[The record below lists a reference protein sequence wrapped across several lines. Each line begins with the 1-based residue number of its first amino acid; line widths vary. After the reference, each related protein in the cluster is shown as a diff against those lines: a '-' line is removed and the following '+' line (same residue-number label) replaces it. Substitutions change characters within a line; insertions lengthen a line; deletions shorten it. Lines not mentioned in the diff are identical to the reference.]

1 MVKSSSHNI
10 TIIGSG
16 YVGMSLATLLSQYHK
31 VTIVDIDKEKV
42 KKINAGMSPVKDS
55 MISDYLKHKDLNLR
69 ASSSLSGIIKLADIA
84 IIATPTDYDDET
96 GQFDTSSVDKIVEEI
111 LHHNSKVVIVIKAQ
125 NHRTQERNKQEAF
138 DRLQLLLQK
147 ALNRKKYRRPSTP
160 SYGSIKRRLK
170 KKSERK
176 EIKKLRKKVKDFD

>member
-1 MVKSSSHNI
+1 MLIVNRDTKIPLSEIQI
-10 TIIGSG
+10 TAVRSQGPGGQNVNKVNTAIHLRFDILES
-16 YVGMSLATLLSQYHK
+16 TLLEGYKQRILAYS
-31 VTIVDIDKEKV
+31 DKR
-42 KKINAGMSPVKDS
+42 
-55 MISDYLKHKDLNLR
+55 ISDK
-69 ASSSLSGIIKLADIA
+69 G
-84 IIATPTDYDDET
+84 
-96 GQFDTSSVDKIVEEI
+96 
-111 LHHNSKVVIVIKAQ
+111 VIVIKAQ

-176 EIKKLRKKVKDFD
+176 EIKNLRKKVKDFD

>member
-1 MVKSSSHNI
+1 MLIVNRDTKIPLSEIQITAVRSQGPGGQNVNKVNTAIHLRFDILESSLLE
-10 TIIGSG
+10 G
-16 YVGMSLATLLSQYHK
+16 YKERILAYS
-31 VTIVDIDKEKV
+31 DKR
-42 KKINAGMSPVKDS
+42 
-55 MISDYLKHKDLNLR
+55 ISDK
-69 ASSSLSGIIKLADIA
+69 G
-84 IIATPTDYDDET
+84 
-96 GQFDTSSVDKIVEEI
+96 
-111 LHHNSKVVIVIKAQ
+111 VIVIKAQ

-176 EIKKLRKKVKDFD
+176 EIKKLRKKVKDFE

>member
-1 MVKSSSHNI
+1 MLIVNRDTKIPLSEIQI
-10 TIIGSG
+10 TAVRSQGPGGQTVNKVNTAIHQRFDILES
-16 YVGMSLATLLSQYHK
+16 TLLEGYKERILTYS
-31 VTIVDIDKEKV
+31 DKR
-42 KKINAGMSPVKDS
+42 
-55 MISDYLKHKDLNLR
+55 ISDK
-69 ASSSLSGIIKLADIA
+69 G
-84 IIATPTDYDDET
+84 
-96 GQFDTSSVDKIVEEI
+96 
-111 LHHNSKVVIVIKAQ
+111 VIVIKAQ

-176 EIKKLRKKVKDFD
+176 EIKNLRKKVKDFD

>member
-1 MVKSSSHNI
+1 VLIVNRDTKIPLSEIQI
-10 TIIGSG
+10 TAVRSQGPGGQNVNKVNTAIHLRFDILES
-16 YVGMSLATLLSQYHK
+16 TLLEGYKERILTYS
-31 VTIVDIDKEKV
+31 DKR
-42 KKINAGMSPVKDS
+42 
-55 MISDYLKHKDLNLR
+55 ISDK
-69 ASSSLSGIIKLADIA
+69 G
-84 IIATPTDYDDET
+84 
-96 GQFDTSSVDKIVEEI
+96 
-111 LHHNSKVVIVIKAQ
+111 VIVIKAQ

>member
-1 MVKSSSHNI
+1 MLIVNRDTKIPLSEIQITAVRSQGPGGQNVNKVNTAIHLRFNI
-10 TIIGSG
+10 LES
-16 YVGMSLATLLSQYHK
+16 TLLEGHK
-31 VTIVDIDKEKV
+31 ERILAYSDKR
-42 KKINAGMSPVKDS
+42 
-55 MISDYLKHKDLNLR
+55 ISDR
-69 ASSSLSGIIKLADIA
+69 G
-84 IIATPTDYDDET
+84 
-96 GQFDTSSVDKIVEEI
+96 
-111 LHHNSKVVIVIKAQ
+111 VIVIKAQ

>member
-1 MVKSSSHNI
+1 VLIVNRDTKIPLSEIQI
-10 TIIGSG
+10 TAVRSQGPGGQNVNKVNTAIHLRFDILES
-16 YVGMSLATLLSQYHK
+16 TLLEGYKERIITYS
-31 VTIVDIDKEKV
+31 DKR
-42 KKINAGMSPVKDS
+42 
-55 MISDYLKHKDLNLR
+55 ISDK
-69 ASSSLSGIIKLADIA
+69 G
-84 IIATPTDYDDET
+84 
-96 GQFDTSSVDKIVEEI
+96 
-111 LHHNSKVVIVIKAQ
+111 VIVIKAQ

-176 EIKKLRKKVKDFD
+176 EIKNLRKKVKDFD

>member
-1 MVKSSSHNI
+1 MLIVNRDTKIPLSEIQI
-10 TIIGSG
+10 TAVRSQGPGGQNVNKVNTAIHLRFDILES
-16 YVGMSLATLLSQYHK
+16 TLLEG
-31 VTIVDIDKEKV
+31 DKERILTYSDKR
-42 KKINAGMSPVKDS
+42 
-55 MISDYLKHKDLNLR
+55 ISDK
-69 ASSSLSGIIKLADIA
+69 G
-84 IIATPTDYDDET
+84 
-96 GQFDTSSVDKIVEEI
+96 
-111 LHHNSKVVIVIKAQ
+111 VIVIKAQ

-176 EIKKLRKKVKDFD
+176 EIKNLRKKVKDFD

>member
-1 MVKSSSHNI
+1 VLIVNRDTKIPLSQIQI
-10 TIIGSG
+10 TAVRSQGPGGQNVNKVNTAIHLRFDILES
-16 YVGMSLATLLSQYHK
+16 TLLEGYKQRILAYS
-31 VTIVDIDKEKV
+31 DKR
-42 KKINAGMSPVKDS
+42 
-55 MISDYLKHKDLNLR
+55 ISDK
-69 ASSSLSGIIKLADIA
+69 G
-84 IIATPTDYDDET
+84 
-96 GQFDTSSVDKIVEEI
+96 
-111 LHHNSKVVIVIKAQ
+111 VIVIKAQ

>member
-1 MVKSSSHNI
+1 MLIVNRDTKIPLSEIQI
-10 TIIGSG
+10 TAVRSQGPGGQNVNKVNTAIHLRFDILES
-16 YVGMSLATLLSQYHK
+16 TLLEGYKERILTYS
-31 VTIVDIDKEKV
+31 DKR
-42 KKINAGMSPVKDS
+42 
-55 MISDYLKHKDLNLR
+55 ISDK
-69 ASSSLSGIIKLADIA
+69 G
-84 IIATPTDYDDET
+84 
-96 GQFDTSSVDKIVEEI
+96 
-111 LHHNSKVVIVIKAQ
+111 VIVIKAQ